1 MVTKT
6 LVTHAHTAP
15 ESVVMGLLGNLVKSS
30 VDGVVIELDKGNIP
44 YIVGEKVKCVKIL
57 QRLYCSS
64 VPGDR
69 FCSHNNSER

>member
-44 YIVGEKVKCVKIL
+44 YIVGEKVKCV
-57 QRLYCSS
+57 
-64 VPGDR
+64 
-69 FCSHNNSER
+69 